1 MDFVT
6 TRSVIDCGSV
16 SIGKWWYRSPTL
28 SLWLL
33 GGLHTLH
40 AAVIHAL
47 HLAVIHALHLPS
59 GHALARLSSCRQ
71 GNTSS
76 ESDREYSRVH
86 ASPA

>member
-6 TRSVIDCGSV
+6 TRGIINCGSV

-40 AAVIHAL
+40 FAMIHAL
-47 HLAVIHALHLPS
+47 HLAVIHTLHLAVI
-59 GHALARLSSCRQ
+59 HALARLSSCRQ

-76 ESDREYSRVH
+76 ESDREYS
-86 ASPA
+86 